1 MAARTPPDSR
11 PARLLPGSPLSL
23 LQRRWTRLLAQ
34 GRTGLHGRRSYT
46 RVTTAEPAP
55 ASAHRSKRRA
65 LEQAEQPRAAPTAR
79 AAAAQA
85 TPAESPAPSPA
96 PAPAAA
102 AAPPAP
108 RTPPPLA
115 TLVVESPCVD
125 VPALQAAPEGTGSES
140 GGEGGG
146 GDAAGRVGP
155 ADFQLLRV
163 VGQGAFG
170 KARGGPPPR
179 ASAGRAAGG
188 TCSAQRV

>member
-1 MAARTPPDSR
+1 
-11 PARLLPGSPLSL
+11 
-23 LQRRWTRLLAQ
+23 
-34 GRTGLHGRRSYT
+34 
-46 RVTTAEPAP
+46 
-55 ASAHRSKRRA
+55 
-65 LEQAEQPRAAPTAR
+65 
-79 AAAAQA
+79 
-85 TPAESPAPSPA
+85 
-96 PAPAAA
+96 
-102 AAPPAP
+102 
-108 RTPPPLA
+108 
-115 TLVVESPCVD
+115 

>member
-1 MAARTPPDSR
+1 VRGHCSF
-11 PARLLPGSPLSL
+11 
-23 LQRRWTRLLAQ
+23 
-34 GRTGLHGRRSYT
+34 T
-46 RVTTAEPAP
+46 RVGIAEPAP

-146 GDAAGRVGP
+146 GHAPGRVGP

-170 KARGGPPPR
+170 KARGGPLLSWPAPGAWR
-179 ASAGRAAGG
+179 AGLAAL
-188 TCSAQRV
+188 TQRGKNARGAS